1 MIFTLFGI
9 LITSIAVSPTF
20 GENESIVVSTDK
32 SSYSENDVISIYGEI
47 KYIALGD
54 QISLIV
60 QAPNGNIVQLD
71 QMTVESDKK
80 FNTEINPNGPYW
92 KTPGMYKIT
101 ITQNENNQ
109 ATAYFE
115 FTGIT
120 SPSVNEEAVA
130 EESEAVAE
138 ESEAV
143 AEESEAVAEEGTV
156 EEAVAEES
164 EAVAEEGTV
173 EEAVAEESEV
183 TIIDSIITATSITIQ
198 DSTDL
203 ISYEITNGKVIN
215 SIPDLDAVSL
225 LLYIESTDD
234 GSITLT
240 IPRSVLDA
248 TINSEDDQFFVLVDG
263 EEVDFEEIA
272 TSTER
277 TLTINFMAGT
287 EEIEI
292 IGTFVIPEFGTIAA
306 MILAVAII
314 SIVAISA
321 KSRPGMLSRY

>member
-9 LITSIAVSPTF
+9 LITSMSVSPTF

-109 ATAYFE
+109 ATTYFE

-130 EESEAVAE
+130 EES
-138 ESEAV
+138 
-143 AEESEAVAEEGTV
+143 
-156 EEAVAEES
+156 EAVAEES

-225 LLYIESTDD
+225 LLHIESTDD

>member
-164 EAVAEEGTV
+164 E
-173 EEAVAEESEV
+173 V

-314 SIVAISA
+314 SIIAISA